1 MLCSGPVL
9 AYFDLYTKAVLTL
22 KCERDSM
29 RIKKHEKSY
38 IVELEDDSAWRI
50 WPCDLLT
57 SLHWMPTT
65 RFEVSEIDDDHCTHA
80 LIDRANGMRVRVI
93 EAAAG
98 FAPEQIEASLIS

>member
-1 MLCSGPVL
+1 
-9 AYFDLYTKAVLTL
+9 
-22 KCERDSM
+22 M

-65 RFEVSEIDDDHCTHA
+65 QFVVSEIYDEYCTHA
-80 LIDRANGMRVRVI
+80 LIDRTTGTRVRVI
-93 EAAAG
+93 EATAT
-98 FAPEQIEASLIS
+98 FIPEQIEASLVS